1 MDNNTEYYRILHVED
16 DKLFINMVKLMLN
29 NKKFKIDNAEDGD
42 EAVDKAFKNTYDI
55 ILMDVYMPIMDGR
68 IAAKTIKS
76 MSPDLPIVALTACD
90 LADLVNLPQFD
101 HILRKPVTKKVLW
114 DKIVKVASEYI
125 KNKNAKKKDE

>member
-1 MDNNTEYYRILHVED
+1 MAKKNNEIYRILHVED

-29 NKKFKIDNAEDGD
+29 DKIFIIDSAEDGD

-55 ILMDVYMPIMDGR
+55 ILMDVYMPRMDGR

-76 MSPDLPIVALTACD
+76 MSPDLPIVALSACEISD
-90 LADLVNLPQFD
+90 LINLPQFD

-114 DKIVKVASEYI
+114 DKVIEVASKYI
-125 KNKNAKKKDE
+125 KEKNEKK